1 MTDFFF
7 NVGAVFLTLYVLGI
21 IFVFYTEKRG
31 APWVPMPMKK
41 VRKML
46 QLAQVKPG
54 DVVYDLG
61 SGDGRVLVLAA
72 REFGARAV
80 GIEFDPL
87 RALWARLWARVLGLQ
102 NQVRVVRGDL
112 FKAEIGDADVVTL
125 FLRQGTNQLLMVK
138 LLLELRPDT
147 RVISHM
153 FTFPGW
159 EIIDQDRE
167 AKLFLYK
174 VGMKGVESSEP
185 LVSEAVS
192 Q

>member
-1 MTDFFF
+1 MVDFLFK
-7 NVGAVFLTLYVLGI
+7 VGAVFLTLYILGI

-31 APWVPMPMKK
+31 APFVPTPMKK

-54 DVVYDLG
+54 DVLYDLG

-80 GIEFDPL
+80 GIEIDPL
-87 RALWARLWARVLGLQ
+87 RVLWSRLWVRALGLQ
-102 NQVRVVRGDL
+102 KQVQVLRGDL
-112 FKAEIGDADVVTL
+112 FNAEIGDADVVTL
-125 FLRQGTNQLLMVK
+125 FLRQRTNQLLMVK
-138 LLLELRPDT
+138 LLLELRPNT

-153 FTFPGW
+153 FTFPDW

-167 AKLFLYK
+167 ARLFLYK
-174 VGMKGVESSEP
+174 VGMKG
-185 LVSEAVS
+185 

>member
-1 MTDFFF
+1 M
-7 NVGAVFLTLYVLGI
+7 V
-21 IFVFYTEKRG
+21 FVFYTEKRG
-31 APWVPMPMKK
+31 APWVPTPMKK

-46 QLAQVKPG
+46 QMAQVKPG
-54 DVVYDLG
+54 EVVYDLG

-80 GIEFDPL
+80 GIEIDPL
-87 RALWARLWARVLGLQ
+87 RVLWTWLWVRALRLQ

-112 FKAEIGDADVVTL
+112 FTAEIGEADIVTL

-147 RVISHM
+147 RVISHI
-153 FTFPGW
+153 FTFPDW

-167 AKLFLYK
+167 ARLFLYR
-174 VGMKGVESSEP
+174 VGMKGRESSIQNT
-185 LVSEAVS
+185 VNGIQSEEKDT